1 MKKRLLSLLL
11 CLVAVLTLLP
21 LPALADG
28 GHSHCICG
36 GDVTAGDHTGHTD
49 VTYQPWNGTSGITYA
64 NGAAYVYLT
73 GNATLSG
80 HLTVDG
86 KTLYLCLNGKTL
98 ASNGTAQDSGQKRR
112 PACPL

>member
-36 GDVTAGDHTGHTD
+36 GDVTAGDHTGHAD

-64 NGAAYVYLT
+64 NSAGCKRIGPNTSQECDPLILGAKNIVAINNT
-73 GNATLSG
+73 ITHA
-80 HLTVDG
+80 
-86 KTLYLCLNGKTL
+86 
-98 ASNGTAQDSGQKRR
+98 
-112 PACPL
+112 

>member
-36 GDVTAGDHTGHTD
+36 GDVTAGDHTGHAD

-86 KTLYLCLNGKTL
+86 KTLYLCRCWQDPCQQRH
-98 ASNGTAQDSGQKRR
+98 SQDSGQKRR